1 MKLILSLFVFCISFS
16 AVSQDIRRENINGNI
31 IVEGSDIEGITI
43 FNSSSNVG
51 AVTDKNGEFT
61 IAVAFND
68 LLEIRAIEYQN
79 INVRVNKAIIDSKKM
94 SVYLIEQMTVL
105 DEVVVTTD
113 GLTGNIE
120 IDASRIE
127 TFRPKLDVIYFE
139 IKTQEAYDLSD
150 DSESQLRNIDANAQ
164 GKTLENGLDVV
175 NVVDQLLIPLFRSE
189 VKDKKA
195 AGVPEVPATSIKYYF
210 GSTFLVDNF
219 DIPEHR
225 VEEFIRYVEDDSFD
239 YDLLNYGNEIELL
252 DLLDEKSK
260 TFLNS
265 N

>member
-1 MKLILSLFVFCISFS
+1 MKLLLSLFVFCISFS
-16 AVSQDIRRENINGNI
+16 AISQDIRRENITGKI
-31 IVEGSDIEGITI
+31 IVEGSDLEGITI

-61 IAVAFND
+61 IAVAFKD

-94 SVYLIEQMTVL
+94 SVYLIEEMTVL

-120 IDASRIE
+120 IDANRVE
-127 TFRPKLDVIYFE
+127 TFTPKLDVLYFE
-139 IKTQEAYDLSD
+139 IKTEEAYDLSD
-150 DSESQLRNIDANAQ
+150 DSESQIRNIDANAQ

-210 GSTFLVDNF
+210 GSSFLVDNF
-219 DIPEHR
+219 GIPEHR

-252 DLLDEKSK
+252 DLLDKKSK

>member
-1 MKLILSLFVFCISFS
+1 M
-16 AVSQDIRRENINGNI
+16 
-31 IVEGSDIEGITI
+31 
-43 FNSSSNVG
+43 
-51 AVTDKNGEFT
+51 
-61 IAVAFND
+61 
-68 LLEIRAIEYQN
+68 
-79 INVRVNKAIIDSKKM
+79 
-94 SVYLIEQMTVL
+94 
-105 DEVVVTTD
+105 
-113 GLTGNIE
+113 TGNIE
-120 IDASRIE
+120 IDAKRIE
-127 TFRPKLDVIYFE
+127 TFTPKLDVLYFE

-239 YDLLNYGNEIELL
+239 YDLLNYGHEIELL

>member
-1 MKLILSLFVFCISFS
+1 MKLLLSLLLFCISFS
-16 AVSQDIRRENINGNI
+16 AIAQDIRRENINGKI
-31 IVEGSDIEGITI
+31 IVEGSDLEGVTI
-43 FNSSSNVG
+43 YNSSSSKG
-51 AVTDKNGEFT
+51 SVTDKNGEFT
-61 IAVAFND
+61 IAVALND

-79 INVRVNKAIIDSKKM
+79 INVRVNKAILKSKKM
-94 SVYLIEQMTVL
+94 SVYLIEEMTVL
-105 DEVVVTTD
+105 EEVVVTTD

-120 IDASRIE
+120 IDANRVE
-127 TFRPKLDVIYFE
+127 TFTPKLDVLYFE
-139 IKTQEAYDLSD
+139 IKTPEAYELSD
-150 DSESQLRNIDANAQ
+150 DGESQIRNIDANAQ

-210 GSTFLVDNF
+210 GSSFLVDNF

-252 DLLDEKSK
+252 DLLDKKSK
-260 TFLNS
+260 TFLKTK
-265 N
+265 